1 MNEKTT
7 KQTIVKKMKIPK
19 LSEEDGQAEKL
30 EDRRINVKKGLKPLF
45 EKDVNDFSE
54 RGND

>member
-7 KQTIVKKMKIPK
+7 KQTIVKKKKIPK

-30 EDRRINVKKGLKPLF
+30 EDRRINVKKGLKPF
-45 EKDVNDFSE
+45 FGKDVNDPSE
-54 RGND
+54 RGHD

>member
-7 KQTIVKKMKIPK
+7 KQTIVKKVKIPR

-30 EDRRINVKKGLKPLF
+30 EDRRINLKKGLKPF
-45 EKDVNDFSE
+45 FGKDVNDPSE
-54 RGND
+54 RGHD

>member
-7 KQTIVKKMKIPK
+7 KQTIVKKVKIPK

-30 EDRRINVKKGLKPLF
+30 EDRRINVKKGLKPF
-45 EKDVNDFSE
+45 FGKDVNDHSE
-54 RGND
+54 RGHD

>member
-7 KQTIVKKMKIPK
+7 KQTIVKKVKIPK

-30 EDRRINVKKGLKPLF
+30 EDRRINVKKRLKPFF
-45 EKDVNDFSE
+45 EKDVNDPSE
-54 RGND
+54 RGHD

>member
-7 KQTIVKKMKIPK
+7 KKTIVKKVKIPK

-30 EDRRINVKKGLKPLF
+30 EERRINVKKGLKPF
-45 EKDVNDFSE
+45 FGKDVNDPSE
-54 RGND
+54 RGHD

>member
-7 KQTIVKKMKIPK
+7 KQTIVKKVKIPK

-30 EDRRINVKKGLKPLF
+30 EERRINLKKGLKPF
-45 EKDVNDFSE
+45 FGKDVNDPSE
-54 RGND
+54 RGHD

>member
-7 KQTIVKKMKIPK
+7 KKTIVEKVKILK

-30 EDRRINVKKGLKPLF
+30 EEMRINVKKGLKHLF
-45 EKDVNDFSE
+45 GKDVNDHSE
-54 RGND
+54 RGHD

>member
-7 KQTIVKKMKIPK
+7 KQTIVKKVKIPK

-30 EDRRINVKKGLKPLF
+30 EDRRINVKKGLKPF
-45 EKDVNDFSE
+45 FGKDVNDPVE
-54 RGND
+54 RGHD

>member
-7 KQTIVKKMKIPK
+7 KQTIAEKVKILK

-30 EDRRINVKKGLKPLF
+30 EEMRINVKKGLKHLF
-45 EKDVNDFSE
+45 GKDVNDFSE
-54 RGND
+54 RGHD

>member
-7 KQTIVKKMKIPK
+7 KRTTVKKVKMPK

-30 EDRRINVKKGLKPLF
+30 EDRRINVTKGLKTF
-45 EKDVNDFSE
+45 FGKDVNDPSE
-54 RGND
+54 RGHD

>member
-7 KQTIVKKMKIPK
+7 KQTIVKKVKIPK

-30 EDRRINVKKGLKPLF
+30 EERRKNVKKGLKPF
-45 EKDVNDFSE
+45 FGKDVNDPSE
-54 RGND
+54 RGHD

>member
-7 KQTIVKKMKIPK
+7 KQTIVKKLKIPK

-30 EDRRINVKKGLKPLF
+30 EDRRINVKKGLKPF
-45 EKDVNDFSE
+45 FGKDVNDPSE
-54 RGND
+54 RGHD

>member
-7 KQTIVKKMKIPK
+7 KQTIVKKVKIPK

-30 EDRRINVKKGLKPLF
+30 EYRRINVKKGLKPF
-45 EKDVNDFSE
+45 FGKDVNDPSE
-54 RGND
+54 KGHD